1 MTPANPGR
9 RVMRGATALVAVVF
23 GLVTLLAD

>member
-9 RVMRGATALVAVVF
+9 RVMRGATALVVVF